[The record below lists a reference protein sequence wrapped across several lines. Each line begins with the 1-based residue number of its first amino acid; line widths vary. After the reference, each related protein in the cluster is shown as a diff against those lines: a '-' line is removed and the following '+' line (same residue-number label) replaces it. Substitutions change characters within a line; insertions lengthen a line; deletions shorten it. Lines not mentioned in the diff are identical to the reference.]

1 MGAHLVVCGR
11 GYGVHVIAVP
21 ERRWEISIRHRAAA
35 LCNCKMGVC
44 IMIMLHK
51 LLLNSAKFIRTMEQK

>member
-35 LCNCKMGVC
+35 LCNGKMGVC
-44 IMIMLHK
+44 TMIMVHK
-51 LLLNSAKFIRTMEQK
+51 